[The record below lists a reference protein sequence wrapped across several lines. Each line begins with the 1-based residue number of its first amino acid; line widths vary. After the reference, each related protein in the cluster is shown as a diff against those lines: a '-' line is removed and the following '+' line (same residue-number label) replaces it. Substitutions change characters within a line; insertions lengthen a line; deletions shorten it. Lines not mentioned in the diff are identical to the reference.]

1 MTTDQ
6 VEYILTWLTVSVVIT
21 NLCPLTWIEEVSFFW
36 LVLLLKKHSSV
47 CLISSQLSNKMS
59 FRWRKRILS
68 QIWRFINEVWEFG
81 KVAGQINP
89 AICVIYRF
97 FPDCNLLTSVGLI
110 WPVWGL
116 MHLLVALVTPS
127 TLTHFPFWFV
137 CLCKEST
144 RSLHTH
150 RFLLSPRNGLWDCW
164 HLLFV
169 SAVIGEDVYVVLH
182 VCCVDLVTTWLYWH
196 VV

>member
-6 VEYILTWLTVSVVIT
+6 VEYTLTWLTVSVVIT
-21 NLCPLTWIEEVSFFW
+21 NLCPFTWIVEVSFFW
-36 LVLLLKKHSSV
+36 LVLLKKHSSV

-59 FRWRKRILS
+59 FRWRKRIVS
-68 QIWRFINEVWEFG
+68 QIWRLINEVWEFG

-89 AICVIYRF
+89 AIFVMYRF

-116 MHLLVALVTPS
+116 MHLLDAPVTPS

-137 CLCKEST
+137 QRKHQKLADTHTGSYYLHAMACGAVGICCL
-144 RSLHTH
+144 
-150 RFLLSPRNGLWDCW
+150 
-164 HLLFV
+164 
-169 SAVIGEDVYVVLH
+169 
-182 VCCVDLVTTWLYWH
+182 LVW
-196 VV
+196 